1 MKFADMLAKFP
12 RLILLI
18 ALIVVWNPA
27 KTAEL
32 NLLRP
37 ADTSSPRTT
46 LQEFV
51 ETVDRIYL
59 RFAEQVNSY
68 GASGRLYLSQE
79 EHQKQ
84 RASLS
89 AALTAIQFLDTSQIP
104 PVLRSTVAV
113 ERALELKEILDR
125 IELPSFD
132 QIPDHDAMAKA
143 SAKRWRL
150 PNTEIDIVLIEV
162 GPRTGEF
169 LVSAETLDRLPEFF
183 ERVRDLPYKPGPAS
197 QLAGAYRTISSDRTA
212 TIYDAFTS
220 SPVGLSLI
228 VPLRWMLS
236 LPGWAKT
243 RVLELTVWQW
253 FGFALG
259 LTIAALFVFG
269 IYRLSRRLARNR
281 DADAGIGFYSLLTP
295 LAIIVITELYLPV
308 LSTVLRISGTPRVVT
323 EFSRIICFF
332 GSAAWLVLMVPG
344 FSVVR

>member
-259 LTIAALFVFG
+259 LTIAALFVSLG
-269 IYRLSRRLARNR
+269 STASRDGLHE
-281 DADAGIGFYSLLTP
+281 
-295 LAIIVITELYLPV
+295 TEMPMRALV
-308 LSTVLRISGTPRVVT
+308 STHY
-323 EFSRIICFF
+323 
-332 GSAAWLVLMVPG
+332 
-344 FSVVR
+344 

>member
-79 EHQKQ
+79 
-84 RASLS
+84 
-89 AALTAIQFLDTSQIP
+89 
-104 PVLRSTVAV
+104 
-113 ERALELKEILDR
+113 
-125 IELPSFD
+125 
-132 QIPDHDAMAKA
+132 
-143 SAKRWRL
+143 
-150 PNTEIDIVLIEV
+150 
-162 GPRTGEF
+162 
-169 LVSAETLDRLPEFF
+169 TLDRLPEFF

-220 SPVGLSLI
+220 
-228 VPLRWMLS
+228 
-236 LPGWAKT
+236 
-243 RVLELTVWQW
+243 
-253 FGFALG
+253 GF
-259 LTIAALFVFG
+259 
-269 IYRLSRRLARNR
+269 
-281 DADAGIGFYSLLTP
+281 
-295 LAIIVITELYLPV
+295 
-308 LSTVLRISGTPRVVT
+308 
-323 EFSRIICFF
+323 
-332 GSAAWLVLMVPG
+332 
-344 FSVVR
+344 